1 MPVHPRTKT
10 TPKTNRGSL
19 KGRTKKGTPKK
30 ETKKPPPVFTLD
42 EAHGGDKF
50 RCFVVDSHSLC
61 GPDLT
66 VYFSDIKSVNWE
78 RFDVLL
84 PTDRSESSVKK
95 RKEIFRRCDPNGN
108 GYLSVAEVEK
118 GLMEVLGFE
127 TEVKRVIWQSVQR
140 AHRGARAAIP
150 EKKDKDNKSK
160 SPGDDYVEIGEFR
173 IFCEFLRY
181 DLKILQ
187 MFLDM
192 DTSNDHRVEYKEFAD
207 AMPDFCEEHG
217 LPLPEDLKA
226 TFDDIDA
233 DKGGMIL
240 YDEFADWMIA
250 KQANNQTRIKAGK
263 ASMRVSEP
271 KKSKITHKRIPSKTP
286 EKKGTSRPG
295 ARAAPKKSTTP
306 TRKSNM
312 KGVTFKN
319 SPKNTL
325 SRPKVNHAGDSKLTE
340 LINMKFAALEEKL
353 IKHVDVAIEYGWDRI
368 RGCKLMMKMMAIES
382 KLGGEEAKI
391 APVEEA
397 PEPVAEEPA
406 EEPAAE
412 LAEPENAA

>member
-42 EAHGGDKF
+42 EAH
-50 RCFVVDSHSLC
+50 
-61 GPDLT
+61 
-66 VYFSDIKSVNWE
+66 DIKSVNWE

-240 YDEFADWMIA
+240 YDEFADWMLKHKVANPSTKVQSIA

-286 EKKGTSRPG
+286 EKKGTSRSPLSSSRRPG

-353 IKHVDVAIEYGWDRI
+353 IKHVDVAID
-368 RGCKLMMKMMAIES
+368 KLMMKMMAIES